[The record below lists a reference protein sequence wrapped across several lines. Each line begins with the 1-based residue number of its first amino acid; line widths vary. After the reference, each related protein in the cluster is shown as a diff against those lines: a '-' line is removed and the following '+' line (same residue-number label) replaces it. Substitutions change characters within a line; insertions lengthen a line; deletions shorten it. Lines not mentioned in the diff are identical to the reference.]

1 MEELLIRL
9 SGKREMMREPVKS
22 IFSLDL
28 INGKSLCESVLFWNN
43 KVQCSSS
50 YYEAHLNILVNE

>member
-28 INGKSLCESVLFWNN
+28 INGKSLCESVLF
-43 KVQCSSS
+43 
-50 YYEAHLNILVNE
+50 